1 MIVKAILRILT
12 KGLHPLSG
20 ELHEPECMFG
30 GKRRQVDSA
39 AGKLNEVG
47 TKRERLIREMEEIEN
62 YPCVGIL
69 LIKRR
74 YEVLEY
80 VLKMFLHTALMPLTD
95 VFRSF
100 IGMIRVEIQCTLLKI
115 QMVLFD
121 YSSWM

>member
-1 MIVKAILRILT
+1 MIIKAILRILT

-20 ELHEPECMFG
+20 GLHEPERMFG

-39 AGKLNEVG
+39 AGRLNEVG

-69 LIKRR
+69 LIKRS

-80 VLKMFLHTALMPLTD
+80 VLKKFLHTALMPLTD

-100 IGMIRVEIQCTLLKI
+100 IGMIRAEIQCTLLKI

-121 YSSWM
+121 YNSWM

>member
-1 MIVKAILRILT
+1 MKICYYPGCTLKTQA
-12 KGLHPLSG
+12 K
-20 ELHEPECMFG
+20 ELD
-30 GKRRQVDSA
+30 RYARVSA
-39 AGKLNEVG
+39 LALGV
-47 TKRERLIREMEEIEN
+47 EMEEIEN